1 MNDNEQILK
10 GLLDT
15 LVLKVLEH
23 GPNYGFGIREALYH
37 QLGDDAVVLKE
48 ATLYPLLHRL
58 ERRELLTSYRQPGE
72 RGTPRKYYQ
81 LTAVGHNYLQGR
93 TEEWTKVISL
103 LNRTLFAT
111 KKEVQ

>member
-15 LVLKVLEH
+15 LVLNVLQH
-23 GPNYGFGIREALYH
+23 GPNYGFGIREALRE
-37 QLGDDAVVLKE
+37 QLGNEADILKE

-58 ERRELLTSYRQPGE
+58 ERRELLTSFRQPGE

-81 LTAVGHNYLQGR
+81 VTSAGLSYLHSRTA
-93 TEEWTKVISL
+93 EWAKVVSL
-103 LNRTLFAT
+103 LTRTILGNS
-111 KKEVQ
+111 KE

>member
-15 LVLKVLEH
+15 LVLNVLQH
-23 GPNYGFGIREALYH
+23 CPNYGFGIREALRE
-37 QLGDDAVVLKE
+37 QLGDEADILKE

-58 ERRELLTSYRQPGE
+58 ERRELLTSFRQPGE

-81 LTAVGHNYLQGR
+81 VTPSGLTYLRGR
-93 TEEWTKVISL
+93 SAEWAKVVSL
-103 LNRTLFAT
+103 LTRTILVNS
-111 KKEVQ
+111 KE